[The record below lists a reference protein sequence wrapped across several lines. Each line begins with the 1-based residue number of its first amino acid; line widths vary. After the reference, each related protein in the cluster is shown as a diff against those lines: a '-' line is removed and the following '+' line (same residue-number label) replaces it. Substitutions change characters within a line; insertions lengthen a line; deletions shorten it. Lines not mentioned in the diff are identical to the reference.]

1 MSLDDLPLRHV
12 LNETADVYEI
22 LAALP
27 PSTSSTGGRRPGKP
41 GSKVPPG
48 VGELLDIEEHER
60 AISTVDEWAMHLAR
74 HLVDI
79 TPGAGALSDTTPGRL
94 RFAASWA
101 DKLEDEEDLFA
112 RYAFRYD
119 AVENLKALRR
129 LVRRSNRTVRTGS
142 ACMDVTCRGT
152 YTATVDGPEVTDELT
167 CSRCGDKV
175 PRSTWE
181 RWGAR
186 SEWVTVAH
194 AANMLG
200 ITENAVYLRASRGGW
215 RRRGSGREVQYRTED
230 VAPEEAA
237 ATRRAG

>member
-48 VGELLDIEEHER
+48 VGELLDAEEHQS
-60 AISTVDEWAMHLAR
+60 ALDTVSAWAMYLAR

-101 DKLEDEEDLFA
+101 DKLEDEEDLFD